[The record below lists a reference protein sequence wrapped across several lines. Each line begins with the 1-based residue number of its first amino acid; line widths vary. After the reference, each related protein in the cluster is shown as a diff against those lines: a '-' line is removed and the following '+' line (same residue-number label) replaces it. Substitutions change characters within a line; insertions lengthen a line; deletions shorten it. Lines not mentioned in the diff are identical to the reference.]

1 MTERILLVS
10 RDTYNVSVQCKTE
23 NFLHFLHFNWGVYIY
38 VCFTQ
43 VGWLRR
49 SSIAAFL
56 AQPEISWADT
66 RFTHNSRPPPPRK
79 TSSTRYTLPSWPSK
93 KEQIKKSR

>member
-10 RDTYNVSVQCKTE
+10 RDAYNVRVQCKTE
-23 NFLHFLHFNWGVYIY
+23 NFLHFLHFNWGVYMY
-38 VCFTQ
+38 VSLK

-49 SSIAAFL
+49 SSIVAFL
-56 AQPEISWADT
+56 AQPEISWRDT
-66 RFTHNSRPPPPRK
+66 RVSHNCRPPPPRK